1 MKKNFLLIL
10 AILAIAFSVSACSS
24 SVTNTPVA
32 DNSLDYTAVDSTNP
46 VTVDSIAVDSSK
58 PTDEQIN
65 NLAAP
70 ISATAPD
77 NNLVSSPDESAV
89 VTEKPVQNNN
99 MPAPDKQI
107 DLIKQYSQALV
118 KTNFGDVTLKF
129 YTNETPLAANNFLN
143 LAQAGFY
150 NGTKFHRIMKDFM
163 IQGGD
168 PLTKEADVFSYGTG
182 GPGYKFKNETGS
194 HKLVAGS
201 LAMANSGP
209 DTNGSQFFI
218 VTAASTPWLDGSYT
232 NFGEVVSGMD
242 IVRKIENV
250 AVKPNP
256 GNPSEVSFPTQDVI
270 INSIELLK

>member
-1 MKKNFLLIL
+1 
-10 AILAIAFSVSACSS
+10 
-24 SVTNTPVA
+24 
-32 DNSLDYTAVDSTNP
+32 
-46 VTVDSIAVDSSK
+46 
-58 PTDEQIN
+58 
-65 NLAAP
+65 
-70 ISATAPD
+70 
-77 NNLVSSPDESAV
+77 
-89 VTEKPVQNNN
+89 
-99 MPAPDKQI
+99 
-107 DLIKQYSQALV
+107 
-118 KTNFGDVTLKF
+118 
-129 YTNETPLAANNFLN
+129 
-143 LAQAGFY
+143 
-150 NGTKFHRIMKDFM
+150 MKDFM